1 MKKLFQLLLPAL
13 LLTTA
18 RLSAQL
24 PDSTEVDYQLKNFT
38 FKSGETLPVLTLHYT
53 TFGKPVK
60 NAKGQVINA
69 VYIMHGTTG
78 NSHSL
83 TIDLFAGH
91 LFHTGQLLDASKY
104 YIILA
109 DGIGHGKSSKP
120 SDGLHMKFPKYTYDD
135 MVKADYTVLTEQMG
149 INHLRLIL
157 GTSMGAM
164 HCWVWAETYPDFMDA
179 CMANASEPV
188 EIGGRN
194 RMARYSVIQCVE
206 NDPAWKGGDYTEPPA
221 LGLRG
226 AYSSFLWMTS
236 SPWQMQRRTPTR
248 DQAERS
254 YNFAV
259 DYFIHHMDANDMI
272 YAFDASRFYNPEPD
286 LGKIKCVF
294 YAVNSADDEVNPPE
308 LNIMEPAIK
317 KVPKGRY
324 ILLPITEQTSGHGTH
339 TNPAVWGNYLK
350 ELLQA
355 SEPHS

>member
-1 MKKLFQLLLPAL
+1 MKKLLPILLLISV
-13 LLTTA
+13 

-24 PDSTEVDYQLKNFT
+24 PDSTEVDYELKNFN
-38 FKSGETLPVLTLHYT
+38 FVSGETLPVLKLHYT
-53 TFGKPVK
+53 TLGKPVK
-60 NAKGQVINA
+60 NAKGQITNA

-78 NSHSL
+78 NSHNF
-83 TIDLFAGH
+83 TNNGFGGH
-91 LFHTGQLLDASKY
+91 LFHAGQLLDAAKY
-104 YIILA
+104 FIILP

-135 MVKADYTVLTEQMG
+135 MIRADYTVLTQQMG

-194 RMARYSVIQCVE
+194 RITRFAAIQCVE
-206 NDPAWKGGDYTEPPA
+206 SDPTWKGGDYTEPPA
-221 LGLRG
+221 AGLRG
-226 AYSSFLWMTS
+226 AYTSMMWMTS

-248 DQAERS
+248 EQAEKA
-254 YNFAV
+254 YNNAAQN
-259 DYFIHHMDANDMI
+259 FIRHQDANDMI
-272 YAFDASRFYNPEPD
+272 YAFDASRQYNPEPN

-294 YAVNSADDEVNPPE
+294 YAVNSADDECNPPE
-308 LNIMEPAIK
+308 MNVMEPAIK
-317 KVPKGRY
+317 KVQKGRY

-339 TNPAVWGNYLK
+339 SNPTIWGDHLK
-350 ELLQA
+350 ELLDA
-355 SEPHS
+355 SETSSK